1 MLKLN
6 PYTKTRHRN
15 TILQQAK
22 NHKIRMDKAAA
33 ALEAKSDQ
41 KGVEGKR
48 PVAGNKEKKAVG
60 DKKLKKPAVGKRLQ
74 GPRNQQLKSNPQKRN
89 PPQRKRRLL
98 HKLKFVYSINAKSFW
113 TANFE

>member
-1 MLKLN
+1 MKLN

-41 KGVEGKR
+41 KGVEGKE
-48 PVAGNKEKKAVG
+48 PVVGNKEKKAVG
-60 DKKLKKPAVGKRLQ
+60 DKKLKKPAVGKKAA
-74 GPRNQQLKSNPQKRN
+74 GTKKPAAEKEPTEKKPTSEEK
-89 PPQRKRRLL
+89 K
-98 HKLKFVYSINAKSFW
+98 A
-113 TANFE
+113 AA